1 MPTKIA
7 ILASGEGSNAQ
18 ALIDAG
24 SRGELGEA
32 EIALIVSDRSDAGVL
47 DRASSSDIEGL
58 FIDPTDFGGRSAYG
72 EALANALR
80 EREIGL
86 VCLGGFMRILA
97 PNFIRAFER
106 KVLNVHPALLP
117 AFPGAHPVK
126 DTLQWGA
133 KLTGATI
140 HFADELADHGPII
153 FQEALEVDPNDTEE
167 SLHGRIKEI
176 EHRLYPRAVRAVV
189 GGRVKVRG
197 RQVTVDEEARK
208 IGRAHV

>member
-7 ILASGEGSNAQ
+7 VLASGDGSNAQ

-24 SRGELGEA
+24 SRGELGEG

-47 DRASSSDIEGL
+47 DRAASADIEGL

-72 EALANALR
+72 EALANALK
-80 EREIGL
+80 EREIEL
-86 VCLGGFMRILA
+86 VCLAGFMRILA
-97 PNFIRAFER
+97 PNFIRAFDR
-106 KVLNVHPALLP
+106 HVLNVHPALLP

-126 DTLQWGA
+126 DTIQWGV

-140 HFADELADHGPII
+140 HFADEQADHGPII

-167 SLHGRIKEI
+167 SLHARIKEI
-176 EHRLYPRAVRAVV
+176 EHRLYPRAVSAVV
-189 GGRVKVRG
+189 AGRVKVRG
-197 RQVTVDEEARK
+197 RQVTVDEEART
-208 IGRAHV
+208 